1 MMFSSYYKY
10 RINNKNNNSNRNG
23 RINKKKR
30 RKLENSGGKL
40 AVEKDYKVK
49 RLNDTAEEFE
59 TYVINQGKN
68 LIIYTFFTAESGL
81 LRRSPT
87 DLNRK
92 VYHEINRLESQFGRA
107 INKIIELNNSLP
119 EKAKIDLE
127 PYHKIKAKM
136 GDILQKRIGPYVS
149 VECRKA
155 RSGDDEKG
163 LMRRMGIKEEDLEW
177 CPPIVE
183 TPWLESGDI

>member
-1 MMFSSYYKY
+1 MMFSSYCKY

-30 RKLENSGGKL
+30 RKLENSGGKH

-49 RLNDTAEEFE
+49 RLNNTAEEFE
-59 TYVINQGKN
+59 TYVINQERN
-68 LIIYTFFTAESGL
+68 LIIYTFFTTESGA

-92 VYHEINRLESQFGRA
+92 VYHEINNLESQFGRA
-107 INKIIELNNSLP
+107 IESMKKLNKSLP
-119 EKAKIDLE
+119 EKARIDLE
-127 PYHKIKAKM
+127 PYQEIKEKM
-136 GDILQKRIGPYVS
+136 GDILQKRIEPYIS

-155 RSGDDEKG
+155 RSGDDKKG

-183 TPWLESGDI
+183 TPWVESGDI

>member
-10 RINNKNNNSNRNG
+10 RINNKNNNSNRNE
-23 RINKKKR
+23 RIKKKKG
-30 RKLENSGGKL
+30 RKLENSGGKH

-49 RLNDTAEEFE
+49 RLNNTAEEFE
-59 TYVINQGKN
+59 TYVINQERN
-68 LIIYTFFTAESGL
+68 LIIYTFFTTKSGAL
-81 LRRSPT
+81 KRSPT

-92 VYHEINRLESQFGRA
+92 VYHEINNLESQFGRA
-107 INKIIELNNSLP
+107 IESMKKLNKSLP
-119 EKAKIDLE
+119 EKARIDLE
-127 PYHKIKAKM
+127 PYQEIKEKM
-136 GDILQKRIGPYVS
+136 GDILQKRIGPYIS
-149 VECRKA
+149 VKCRKA

-183 TPWLESGDI
+183 TPWVESGDI

>member
-1 MMFSSYYKY
+1 MFSSYCKY

-23 RINKKKR
+23 RINKIKR
-30 RKLENSGGKL
+30 RKLENSGRKL

-59 TYVINQGKN
+59 TYVINQEKN
-68 LIIYTFFTAESGL
+68 LIIYTSFITESGA

-92 VYHEINRLESQFGRA
+92 VYHEINNLESQFGRA
-107 INKIIELNNSLP
+107 IESMKKLNKSLP
-119 EKAKIDLE
+119 EKARIDLG
-127 PYHKIKAKM
+127 PYQEKKEKM
-136 GDILQKRIGPYVS
+136 GDILQKRIGPYIS
-149 VECRKA
+149 VKCRKA

-183 TPWLESGDI
+183 TPWVESGDI

>member
-1 MMFSSYYKY
+1 MMFSSYCKY

-30 RKLENSGGKL
+30 RKLENSGGKH

-49 RLNDTAEEFE
+49 RLNETAKEFE
-59 TYVINQGKN
+59 TYVINQERN
-68 LIIYTFFTAESGL
+68 LIIYTFFTTKSGAL
-81 LRRSPT
+81 KRSPT

-92 VYHEINRLESQFGRA
+92 VYHEINNLESQFGRA
-107 INKIIELNNSLP
+107 IESMKKLNNSLP
-119 EKAKIDLE
+119 EKARIDLE
-127 PYHKIKAKM
+127 SYQEIKEKM
-136 GDILQKRIGPYVS
+136 GDILQKRIEPYIS

-177 CPPIVE
+177 RPPIVE
-183 TPWLESGDI
+183 TPWGESGDI